1 MSRLRFRPRRDVV
14 CREAVELVAD
24 YLEDAMSQA
33 QRRRL
38 EAHLAH
44 CPDCP
49 EYLAQMRAIVALA
62 GRVTPDDLHGVAA
75 RERAGGKDEVST
87 LECAVAESGAFGKLG
102 RFGEHVSHVGI
113 VGE

>member
-33 QRRRL
+33 QRRRF

-44 CPDCP
+44 CPDCT

-62 GRVTPDDLHGVAA
+62 GRITPDDLTPRMREELIGLYLRWRDDEA
-75 RERAGGKDEVST
+75 RD
-87 LECAVAESGAFGKLG
+87 LL
-102 RFGEHVSHVGI
+102 
-113 VGE
+113 